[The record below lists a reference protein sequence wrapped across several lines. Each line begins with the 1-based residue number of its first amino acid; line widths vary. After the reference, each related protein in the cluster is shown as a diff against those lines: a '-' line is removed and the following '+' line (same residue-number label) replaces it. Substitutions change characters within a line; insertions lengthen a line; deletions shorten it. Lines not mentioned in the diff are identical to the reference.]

1 MLFEYSLLLERTLFT
16 MIALMPVV
24 RLGMPQKFTEFVR
37 QSIFSI
43 AAYFYGQAKTMRAC
57 FGALPPCYYDELL
70 EGLAELSNLKPRV
83 TPYYREDDDFLDA
96 AS

>member
-1 MLFEYSLLLERTLFT
+1 
-16 MIALMPVV
+16 
-24 RLGMPQKFTEFVR
+24 
-37 QSIFSI
+37 
-43 AAYFYGQAKTMRAC
+43 
-57 FGALPPCYYDELL
+57 LL